1 MDMEGIIATEL
12 FNAVIRAVTG
22 ISPDVRRLLEKAY
35 QGETDGKGQNITRST
50 Y

>member
-22 ISPDVRRLLEKAY
+22 ISPDVRRLLERHIREKQMAK
-35 QGETDGKGQNITRST
+35 GKI
-50 Y
+50 